1 MHSRFSKSPPLSP
14 IFTSQVAIRSTWSP
28 CFVLCVLGSPLKTFP
43 ALDNGLF
50 FPQSWYTNRL
60 CSWTT
65 CHGGPLRL
73 QGSTH
78 SIHTDI
84 SNWPF
89 FPTAQPPRMLVRPV
103 GVLDS
108 EIKSG
113 VKSAS
118 LQKLRT
124 QCWGWL
130 CLPSRNLPL
139 LSWTLVRVPT
149 IHPATHWMML
159 PSNSY
164 VKASLPKVSFK
175 EVIKVR
181 HGHKVKP

>member
-1 MHSRFSKSPPLSP
+1 MTCTPSSISSGQNSPIWPQWKPLTLETFFMHSRFSKSPPLSP
-14 IFTSQVAIRSTWSP
+14 ISTSQVAIRDTWSP
-28 CFVLCVLGSPLKTFP
+28 CFVLCVLGSSLKTFP

-78 SIHTDI
+78 SIHSDI

-89 FPTAQPPRMLVRPV
+89 FPTAQPQCMLVGPV

-113 VKSAS
+113 VKSTP
-118 LQKLRT
+118 LWKLRT

-130 CLPSRNLPL
+130 LP
-139 LSWTLVRVPT
+139 V
-149 IHPATHWMML
+149 
-159 PSNSY
+159 
-164 VKASLPKVSFK
+164 F
-175 EVIKVR
+175 
-181 HGHKVKP
+181 